1 MARSLDDFVSVTE
14 PGVGSN
20 HPLLVP
26 ETLDAVFELLDLSD
40 GFWVVA
46 LRELVPELRAA
57 LRRALELGLDFLKC
71 LHVLSKRLGAA

>member
-1 MARSLDDFVSVTE
+1 
-14 PGVGSN
+14 
-20 HPLLVP
+20 
-26 ETLDAVFELLDLSD
+26 
-40 GFWVVA
+40 VA